1 MCDTPPLCLQFYNV
15 ISLLYKVDVF
25 PPQRLYL
32 EIDLQILRNFL
43 SIYFLILIKLLLKKN
58 SLYTILFGLTV
69 KKMRLFYVQRKFIMI
84 SFL

>member
-1 MCDTPPLCLQFYNV
+1 MCDTPPLCLHFYNV

-58 SLYTILFGLTV
+58 SLYTILFGLTM
-69 KKMRLFYVQRKFIMI
+69 KKIRLFYVQRKIII
-84 SFL
+84 SFV